1 MNIFIDYH
9 SRDPIY
15 EQIKKEIILA
25 VSRGELKPD
34 EQLPSLRTLSAQLS
48 VNINTIKR
56 SFAELEDEGII
67 YSVAGKGSFISE
79 KATIDEYINS
89 SLKNFGEAVR
99 NAKTLGVKKEE
110 LAKIIFNIYGN
121 GSDKDD

>member
-34 EQLPSLRTLSAQLS
+34 EQLPSLRTLSAELS

-56 SFAELEDEGII
+56 SFSELEDEGII
-67 YSVAGKGSFISE
+67 YSVAGKGSFISDR
-79 KATIDEYINS
+79 ARIDNYVES
-89 SLKNFGEAVR
+89 ALKTFSDSVT
-99 NAKTLGVKKEE
+99 NAKTLGVGKEE
-110 LAKIIFNIYGN
+110 LAKIIFNIYGD
-121 GSDKDD
+121 GDKND

>member
-34 EQLPSLRTLSAQLS
+34 EQLPSLRTLSAELS

-56 SFAELEDEGII
+56 SFSELEDEGII
-67 YSVAGKGSFISE
+67 YSVAGKGSFISDRA
-79 KATIDEYINS
+79 KIDNYVES
-89 SLKNFGEAVR
+89 ALKTFSDSVT
-99 NAKTLGVKKEE
+99 NAKTLGVGKEE
-110 LAKIIFNIYGN
+110 LARIILNIYGD
-121 GSDKDD
+121 GDKND

>member
-34 EQLPSLRTLSAQLS
+34 EQLPSLRTLSAELS

-56 SFAELEDEGII
+56 SFSELEDEGII
-67 YSVAGKGSFISE
+67 YSVAGKGSFISDR
-79 KATIDEYINS
+79 ARIDNYVES
-89 SLKNFGEAVR
+89 ALKTFSDSVT
-99 NAKTLGVKKEE
+99 NAKTLGVGKEE
-110 LAKIIFNIYGN
+110 LARIIFNIYGD
-121 GSDKDD
+121 GDKND